1 MRRGTLSDLTFR
13 LAATVGLCAALLW
26 MASCNA
32 NGSPESDRQIQQQ
45 AQQATE
51 NAKKAADKAA
61 AEARVAAANAER
73 EANDVARGVKAGLH
87 NGKGGGVDLNSADC
101 SRFGEV
107 TAFISPT
114 LKADAPASAHVVP
127 TILLKIRPIFHSI
140 KAMASVAPPPRFS
153 FKRGRCET
161 YSSTRRPSSCR

>member
-87 NGKGGGVDLNSADC
+87 NGKGGGVDLNSA
-101 SRFGEV
+101 SRADLEALPGV
-107 TAFISPT
+107 TVATARRIENNRPYAT
-114 LKADAPASAHVVP
+114 PHDLVRKGVVSEAEYE
-127 TILLKIRPIFHSI
+127 R
-140 KAMASVAPPPRFS
+140 MAGNVV
-153 FKRGRCET
+153 
-161 YSSTRRPSSCR
+161 TR